1 VRRIVRATRLPVVAS
16 GGVADGAGV
25 AALLALGAEAV
36 QLGTRFIA
44 TPEASVHEN
53 YKRAVL
59 AADVQDTCLVGP
71 AALPIRQLRN
81 SFAKKF
87 EAAQRNGA
95 STQELEKLFS
105 ESSLKRAALE
115 GDVEWG
121 KVEAGQS
128 AGLVDEILPAA
139 EVMKRLV
146 QELEQARRRLAS
158 L

>member
-1 VRRIVRATRLPVVAS
+1 
-16 GGVADGAGV
+16 
-25 AALLALGAEAV
+25 V

-71 AALPIRQLRN
+71 AALPIRQLKN
-81 SFAKKF
+81 AFAEKF
-87 EAAQRNGA
+87 DAAQRNGA
-95 STQELEKLFS
+95 SAEELEALFKS
-105 ESSLKRAALE
+105 SSLKKAALE
-115 GDVEWG
+115 GDIEWG

>member
-1 VRRIVRATRLPVVAS
+1 MVAS
-16 GGVADGAGV
+16 GGVADGAGI

-59 AADVQDTCLVGP
+59 AADVHDTCLVGP
-71 AALPIRQLRN
+71 AALPIRQLKN
-81 SFAKKF
+81 AFTQKF
-87 EAAQRNGA
+87 EARAGA
-95 STQELEKLFS
+95 EEREALFK
-105 ESSLKRAALE
+105 ESSLKKAALE

-128 AGLVDEILPAA
+128 AGLVDDILPAA
-139 EVMKRLV
+139 EVMRRLV
-146 QELEQARRRLAS
+146 QELEAGAQEAGRPYEPSCWSKTAARCAS
-158 L
+158 